1 MDRRLSFITLAVADV
16 ARSRAFYRDALGW
29 EPIVDGEEVLM
40 FAVADKVV
48 LSLWEVRGFAEEVGY
63 EPVLGRAPITLA
75 HNMPTPEGV
84 DEVLETARRAGASEV
99 RLAVRREWGGYSGY
113 FADPDGY
120 RWEVAHNPTPLGDY
134 VLG

>member
-29 EPIVDGEEVLM
+29 EPILDGEEVLM

-48 LSLWEVRGFAEEVGY
+48 LSLWDVRGFTEEVGY